1 MEFGFKKLSTK
12 ASTTCRQKY
21 GKAAELSSHL
31 VKPRLHDIT
40 GCQTGWTTGWTTG
53 CIVSCKQTLNRLF
66 NQFDN
71 RLYRVNGVLHNV
83 SVIKTVTLSK
93 NRTDLVATHVLTGK
107 RKCATSCIVWHF
119 SSDNGAVTMYAYK
132 NTLMSKCTVHAYRTV
147 IPAGSLHWVYH
158 SSFVNYVQFIFFSA
172 CSLSALSRD
181 QEV

>member
-31 VKPRLHDIT
+31 VKPLLHDIT

-93 NRTDLVATHVLTGK
+93 NRTDLVATHVLTGE

-119 SSDNGAVTMYAYK
+119 SSDNGAICHDVRLQK
-132 NTLMSKCTVHAYRTV
+132 HLNVKVHCARV
-147 IPAGSLHWVYH
+147 QDCNSSWISSLGL
-158 SSFVNYVQFIFFSA
+158 SFFF
-172 CSLSALSRD
+172 R
-181 QEV
+181 